1 MVDVKGGRLSDPS
14 SWKSYDLSDQVD
26 GIVDTFTTPLAYTS
40 GKILVFLN
48 GLERIEGAL
57 KDYTELS
64 DTQIKFN
71 YVPES
76 WEKLEVWLIKK

>member
-1 MVDVKGGRLSDPS
+1 MVDVKGGRFSDPTT
-14 SWKSYDLSDQVD
+14 WKHYDLTAQID

-48 GLERIEGAL
+48 GLERVEGAT

-64 DTQIKFN
+64 DTQIQFN
-71 YVPES
+71 YVPED

>member
-1 MVDVKGGRLSDPS
+1 MVDVKGGKFIDSA
-14 SWKSYDLSDQVD
+14 SWVQYELTSQIN
-26 GIVDTFTTPLAYTS
+26 GITDTFTIPAAYMS

-48 GLERIEGAL
+48 GLERIVGAT

-71 YVPES
+71 YVPEVG
-76 WEKLEVWLIKK
+76 EHLEVWIIKK